1 MRLTPPST
9 AVWTIALVFGLL
21 GFLVKFHVLR
31 LPNLGIESF
40 WLVGIG
46 FLLLLVAPVFKGM

>member
-9 AVWTIALVFGLL
+9 AVWTVALIFGLL
-21 GFLVKFHVLR
+21 GFLVRFHVLR
-31 LPNLGIESF
+31 LPNLGIEAF

-46 FLLLLVAPVFKGM
+46 FLLLLMAPLVKGM

>member
-9 AVWTIALVFGLL
+9 AVWTIALLFGLL
-21 GFLVKFHVLR
+21 GFLLKFHVLR
-31 LPNLGIESF
+31 LPALGIESF

-46 FLLLLVAPVFKGM
+46 YLLLLVATLVKGM

>member
-1 MRLTPPST
+1 MRLTPPSM

-21 GFLVKFHVLR
+21 GFLLRFRVLQ
-31 LPNLGIESF
+31 LPGLGIEAF

-46 FLLLLVAPVFKGM
+46 FLLLLVAPIFKGM

>member
-9 AVWTIALVFGLL
+9 AVWTVALVLGLL
-21 GFLVKFHVLR
+21 GFLVRFNVLR
-31 LPNLGIESF
+31 LPGLGIESF

-46 FLLLLVAPVFKGM
+46 FLLLLVAPLVKGL